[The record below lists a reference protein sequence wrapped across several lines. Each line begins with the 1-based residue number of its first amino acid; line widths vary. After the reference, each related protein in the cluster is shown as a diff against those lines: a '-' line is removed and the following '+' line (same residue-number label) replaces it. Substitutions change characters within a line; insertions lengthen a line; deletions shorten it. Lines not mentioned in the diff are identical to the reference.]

1 MRRTRGAR
9 AAFAT
14 AAICALV
21 GLAAL
26 AAGPADL
33 FDGIGEAQAHSAQL
47 SPKDGCHK
55 HKAAGERHWHI
66 DGTATRGG
74 ECVKQDGIAY
84 RAIER
89 PSGPSDECEHML
101 KWLAAER
108 TNRSGYYISR
118 APNGDPLIV
127 KRDAD
132 KLVRACRGQP
142 ARE

>member
-33 FDGIGEAQAHSAQL
+33 FDGIGEAQAHSGQL
-47 SPKDGCHK
+47 SPKDGCHR

-84 RAIER
+84 RVHER
-89 PSGPSDECEHML
+89 PSGTSDECEHML

-108 TNRSGYYISR
+108 TNSAGNFISR
-118 APNGDPLIV
+118 NEYGNPILV
-127 KRDAD
+127 QAD
-132 KLVRACRGQP
+132 VITLVRACRGRP